1 MIDRDLTAVEIL
13 GIGARSEEESYKL
26 YRKLAQRVKNKIVK
40 EKLLGLAR
48 EEKLHKEILL
58 KKYYELTGE
67 RFPPIPPRGRER
79 KEVINTEEIAIKELI
94 QLAIRKE
101 REAYKLY
108 SLGASKAKDLRG
120 KYMLEYLASF
130 EKNHEKI
137 LKAEL
142 DILERFPKW
151 FEEEDGF
158 RFTHVGP

>member
-1 MIDRDLTAVEIL
+1 MIDRNLTAVEIL
-13 GIGARSEEESYKL
+13 GIGARSEEDSYKL

-40 EKLLGLAR
+40 EKLLSLAR

-79 KEVINTEEIAIKELI
+79 KEAINTEEIAIKELI
-94 QLAIRKE
+94 QIAISKE

-108 SLGASKAKDLRG
+108 SLGASKAKDLSGRC
-120 KYMLEYLASF
+120 MLEYLAVF
-130 EKNHEKI
+130 EKTHEKI

-158 RFTHVGP
+158 RFIHVGP